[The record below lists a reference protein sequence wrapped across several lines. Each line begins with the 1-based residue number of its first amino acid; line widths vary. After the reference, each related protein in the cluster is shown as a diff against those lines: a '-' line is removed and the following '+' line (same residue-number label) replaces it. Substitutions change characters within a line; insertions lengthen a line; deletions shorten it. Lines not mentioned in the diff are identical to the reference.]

1 MNSCYNHSNI
11 KNDALNVK
19 VIYLKKKETRW
30 DVIDFDSIR
39 PAFTATGGLVLSQV
53 VEITGV
59 GSSTIQNWIKRGW
72 IPSPVDK
79 KYGERQV
86 ARILIVDM
94 LRKSMQLEKIVR
106 LMECVNGN
114 VEDQS
119 DDIIKDADLYTYIYR
134 IIQKIKP
141 VEKFTLDRI
150 DEIISEEINDY
161 NGPGE
166 NYTGNVS
173 NTAQRLHEALR
184 IIIMTYISSELRKR
198 AEYELDQ
205 M

>member
-1 MNSCYNHSNI
+1 MNNKDIQCEI
-11 KNDALNVK
+11 
-19 VIYLKKKETRW
+19 
-30 DVIDFDSIR
+30 IDFNSIR
-39 PAFTATGGLVLSQV
+39 PAFAATGGLMLSQV
-53 VEITGV
+53 VELTGV
-59 GSSTIQNWIKRGW
+59 GGSTIQNWIKRGW
-72 IPSPVDK
+72 IPSTVDK

-119 DDIIKDADLYTYIYR
+119 DDIIKDADLYTYIYN

-141 VEKFTLDRI
+141 VDKFTLDQV
-150 DEIISEEINDY
+150 DEIISQEIYDY
-161 NGPGE
+161 NGPGV
-166 NYTGNVS
+166 NYTGKVS
-173 NTAQRLHEALR
+173 DTTQRLHDALR